1 MKINQKEIIEFILRE
16 LPAAR
21 QQEINHLVQQ
31 DEDWKAEFDK
41 WSSVIQNIND
51 EKQYV
56 TKYDDIP
63 DRYWSTFLPRV
74 RDRIDTKAGRRNIF
88 RERFIHAVPSFGL
101 ALVILFFLNSVLITN
116 QKIDYMLDQY
126 DWVSSL
132 NSTRIIDHY
141 IGQNESAADEFISDV
156 LDNDEA
162 DNAALTYWEE
172 TFNPT
177 ESVLDYSALSSEEQ
191 NELLDNLEKIST
203 F

>member
-1 MKINQKEIIEFILRE
+1 MKINQQEIIEFILHE
-16 LPAAR
+16 LPADR
-21 QQEINHLVQQ
+21 QQEINRLIQQ

-41 WSSVIQNIND
+41 WSSVIQHIND
-51 EKQYV
+51 DRPCAA
-56 TKYDDIP
+56 KYDDIP

-74 RDRIDTKAGRRNIF
+74 RDRIEFKTRRRTVF
-88 RERFIHAVPSFGL
+88 RERFVHAVPSFGL
-101 ALVILFFLNSVLITN
+101 ALVLLFFMNSVLLTN
-116 QKIDYMLDQY
+116 QKIDYLLDQY

-162 DNAALTYWEE
+162 GNAALTYWEE

-191 NELLDNLEKIST
+191 IELLDNLEKITT